1 MDQPSTNR
9 CCFCNK
15 SYRSLGNHYKG
26 CPGRNGADYQHLL
39 AQGTLADKS
48 RSKPDRQTCPKCG
61 KRFIRLETHLRRSA
75 SCKNVPLPEDLCRT
89 SSRAP
94 SSSEFPPNPAPAHNP
109 VPPTLLL
116 RAKLPTTPE
125 QWAELDHFIQVNITP
140 VVMHQEDVNVM
151 QHVITNDLYSYLVSK
166 FGVTPANQ
174 RHQRQQRDNVPAA
187 TRNAMREVIEE
198 KKCIKKEL
206 RQLRRCGSSSEEI
219 KLVAEK
225 FHLVIRRH
233 SKLVKEVKRLNAKA
247 SAKQS
252 RRECHRDIHKFAR
265 KVLEDENYT
274 STQPSFSKQR
284 AEEYFSRVYST
295 TPRTFN
301 RPEWMPACPSPTT
314 PMCTDPFTEEE
325 LKTVISGLKS
335 SSAPSPAD
343 QIPYSVF
350 KKCPSLLP
358 AMLHLLNCCWTTHA
372 VPTAWKVGIVHLLG
386 KKKAT
391 DNPSDPS
398 NFRPIALT
406 SCVSKVFTSL
416 VKKRW
421 LAYMVNNSF
430 LNTATQKAFVDGVPG
445 CSEHHLK
452 LLSILR
458 EAQTRRKSVC
468 VSWLDLANAFGSVH
482 HDLITFS
489 LAHYHAPQ
497 QMIELVSEL
506 YSGLSAVVSTK
517 SWTTAPIH
525 LQLGVY
531 QGDPLSVAIFNTVM
545 NTLVDSI
552 TQHCSYLG
560 YKLNSVSSA
569 INLLQYADDT
579 TLIGDGP
586 ASCQRLLDLTESWL
600 SWSGMRAN
608 VPKCVSVAIRASS
621 GKAYN
626 PNLKLGN
633 ECIPYLG
640 DTTFHFLGAPVAIH
654 ATSVQTRE
662 HLIGKLFTMLQKVDA
677 VPITRQQKLKLFK
690 VAICPRLT
698 WDLATSDLPISW
710 LQNHLQPAATRFLKR
725 WSGLARSAD
734 PNRLFLPKAN
744 GGLELPHLVTMYKKI
759 HAAKAG
765 SHMYSGDSAVRAIAT
780 QNTLHESQLQRA
792 LFRPHQE
799 VVGVMKEDP
808 SAPKKRVIARVKAAI
823 QSEDTAAR
831 LAHTTSL
838 PVQGLTVREFEGRAA
853 LNWTTAIST
862 LPEWCFKFALNSV
875 TDTLPHNS
883 NLCRWKKLPSPQ
895 CQLCGGYQS
904 LAHILN
910 SCPKA
915 LDLRRY
921 TTRHNSVLK
930 TIVYFIRSHLPDGMR
945 VTADLP
951 EEEYNFPQDV
961 ASTDLRPD
969 IVIWDSQ
976 VIHIIELTV
985 PFETNAVDAAERKTL
1000 HYQDLRE
1007 SCALR
1012 RRSSIITLEVG
1023 SRGFLCAEGFQ
1034 KLYSLLCTKSKSRQK
1049 FEVEVIREVI
1059 ASSYDIWCKRN
1070 WCA

>member
-1 MDQPSTNR
+1 M
-9 CCFCNK
+9 
-15 SYRSLGNHYKG
+15 
-26 CPGRNGADYQHLL
+26 
-39 AQGTLADKS
+39 
-48 RSKPDRQTCPKCG
+48 
-61 KRFIRLETHLRRSA
+61 
-75 SCKNVPLPEDLCRT
+75 
-89 SSRAP
+89 
-94 SSSEFPPNPAPAHNP
+94 
-109 VPPTLLL
+109 
-116 RAKLPTTPE
+116 
-125 QWAELDHFIQVNITP
+125 
-140 VVMHQEDVNVM
+140 
-151 QHVITNDLYSYLVSK
+151 
-166 FGVTPANQ
+166 
-174 RHQRQQRDNVPAA
+174 
-187 TRNAMREVIEE
+187 
-198 KKCIKKEL
+198 
-206 RQLRRCGSSSEEI
+206 
-219 KLVAEK
+219 
-225 FHLVIRRH
+225 
-233 SKLVKEVKRLNAKA
+233 
-247 SAKQS
+247 
-252 RRECHRDIHKFAR
+252 
-265 KVLEDENYT
+265 
-274 STQPSFSKQR
+274 
-284 AEEYFSRVYST
+284 
-295 TPRTFN
+295 
-301 RPEWMPACPSPTT
+301 
-314 PMCTDPFTEEE
+314 
-325 LKTVISGLKS
+325 
-335 SSAPSPAD
+335 
-343 QIPYSVF
+343 
-350 KKCPSLLP
+350 
-358 AMLHLLNCCWTTHA
+358 
-372 VPTAWKVGIVHLLG
+372 
-386 KKKAT
+386 
-391 DNPSDPS
+391 
-398 NFRPIALT
+398 
-406 SCVSKVFTSL
+406 
-416 VKKRW
+416 
-421 LAYMVNNSF
+421 
-430 LNTATQKAFVDGVPG
+430 
-445 CSEHHLK
+445 
-452 LLSILR
+452 
-458 EAQTRRKSVC
+458 
-468 VSWLDLANAFGSVH
+468 
-482 HDLITFS
+482 
-489 LAHYHAPQ
+489 
-497 QMIELVSEL
+497 
-506 YSGLSAVVSTK
+506 
-517 SWTTAPIH
+517 
-525 LQLGVY
+525 
-531 QGDPLSVAIFNTVM
+531 
-545 NTLVDSI
+545 
-552 TQHCSYLG
+552 
-560 YKLNSVSSA
+560 
-569 INLLQYADDT
+569 
-579 TLIGDGP
+579 
-586 ASCQRLLDLTESWL
+586 
-600 SWSGMRAN
+600 
-608 VPKCVSVAIRASS
+608 
-621 GKAYN
+621 
-626 PNLKLGN
+626 
-633 ECIPYLG
+633 
-640 DTTFHFLGAPVAIH
+640 AIH

-759 HAAKAG
+759 HTAKAG

-799 VVGVMKEDP
+799 VVRVMKEDP
-808 SAPKKRVIARVKAAI
+808 SAPKKRVIARVKATI
-823 QSEDTAAR
+823 HSEDTAAR
-831 LAHTTSL
+831 LAHTTGL
-838 PVQGLTVREFEGRAA
+838 PVHGLTVREFEGRAA

-961 ASTDLRPD
+961 ASTDLGPD